1 MQATCTLFTVLVTAA
16 VQVSSILGKLTGIL
30 GKLTGILRMSTG
42 IGLLV

>member
-16 VQVSSILGKLTGIL
+16 VQVSSNLEMLTGIL
-30 GKLTGILRMSTG
+30 GMSTG